1 MKRKYFVLNT
11 VTVLTLATAMNT
23 SSIYAN
29 STETSASVAPTT
41 NTIVQ
46 TNDSNPTAKFASE
59 SGQSVIGQVKPANS
73 AALTTVDTPHI
84 SAPDDLKTTQSS
96 PVVESTSTKLTEETY
111 KQKDGQDLANMVR
124 SGQVTSEE
132 LVNMAYDIIAKENPS
147 LNAVITTRRQE
158 AIEEARKLKD
168 TNQPFLGVPLLVK
181 GLGHSIKGGETNNGL
196 IYADGKISTF
206 DSSYV
211 KKYKDLGFIILGQ
224 TNFPEY
230 GWRNITDSKLYGPT
244 HNPWNL
250 AHNAGGSSGGS
261 AAAIASGMTPIA
273 SGSDAGGSIR
283 IPSSWTGLVG
293 LKPTRGLVSNE
304 KPDSYST
311 AVHFPLTKSSR
322 DAETLLTYLKKSD
335 QTLVSVNDLKSLPIA
350 YTLKSPMGTEVSQ
363 DAKNAIMDNVTF
375 LRKQGFKVTEI
386 DLPIDGRALMRDY
399 STLAIGMGGAFSTI
413 EKDLKKHGFTKEDV
427 DPITWAVHVI
437 YQNSDKAE
445 LKKSIMEAQKHMD
458 DYRKAMEKLHKQF
471 PIFLSPT
478 TASLAPLNTD
488 PYVTEE
494 DKRAIYNMENLSQE
508 ERIALFNR
516 QWEPMLRRTPFTQIA
531 NMTGLPAI
539 SIPTYLSESGLPI
552 GTMLMA
558 GANYDMVL
566 IKFAT
571 FFEKYHGFNVKWQ
584 RIIDKEAKPSTGL
597 IQPTN
602 SLFKAHSSL
611 VNLEENSQVIQVSIS
626 KKWMKSSVKNK
637 PSVMA
642 YQKALP
648 KTGDTESS
656 LSPALVVTLLL
667 ACFSFVTKR
676 IRKVDCN
683 VK

>member
-84 SAPDDLKTTQSS
+84 SAPDALKTTQSS
-96 PVVESTSTKLTEETY
+96 PVVESPSTKLTEETY

-445 LKKSIMEAQKHMD
+445 LKKSIVEAQKHMD

-488 PYVTEE
+488 PYVTEK

-516 QWEPMLRRTPFTQIA
+516 QWEPMLRRTPFTPIA

-552 GTMLMA
+552 GMMLMA

-571 FFEKYHGFNVKWQ
+571 FFEKHHGFNVKWQ
-584 RIIDKEAKPSTGL
+584 RIIDKEVKPSADL

-611 VNLEENSQVIQVSIS
+611 VNLEENSQVTQVSIS

-656 LSPALVVTLLL
+656 LSPVLVVTLLL
-667 ACFSFVTKR
+667 ACFSFVTK
-676 IRKVDCN
+676 KN
-683 VK
+683 QKS

>member
-23 SSIYAN
+23 SSSYAN

-84 SAPDDLKTTQSS
+84 SAPDALKTTQSS
-96 PVVESTSTKLTEETY
+96 PVVESPSTKLTEETY

-261 AAAIASGMTPIA
+261 AAAIAIGMTPIA

-445 LKKSIMEAQKHMD
+445 LKKSIVEAQKHMD

-488 PYVTEE
+488 PYVTEK

-516 QWEPMLRRTPFTQIA
+516 QWEPMLRRTPFTPIA

-571 FFEKYHGFNVKWQ
+571 FFEKHHGFNVKWQ
-584 RIIDKEAKPSTGL
+584 RIIDKEVKPSADL

-611 VNLEENSQVIQVSIS
+611 VNLEENSQVTQVSIS

-656 LSPALVVTLLL
+656 LSPVLVVTLLL
-667 ACFSFVTKR
+667 ACFSFVTK
-676 IRKVDCN
+676 KN
-683 VK
+683 QKS

>member
-181 GLGHSIKGGETNNGL
+181 GLGHSIKGGETNNAL

-250 AHNAGGSSGGS
+250 DHNAGGSSGGS

-458 DYRKAMEKLHKQF
+458 DYRKAMENLHKQF

-584 RIIDKEAKPSTGL
+584 RIIDKEVKPSTGL
-597 IQPTN
+597 IQPTPP
-602 SLFKAHSSL
+602 LFKAHSS
-611 VNLEENSQVIQVSIS
+611 
-626 KKWMKSSVKNK
+626 
-637 PSVMA
+637 
-642 YQKALP
+642 
-648 KTGDTESS
+648 
-656 LSPALVVTLLL
+656 
-667 ACFSFVTKR
+667 
-676 IRKVDCN
+676 
-683 VK
+683 

>member
-1 MKRKYFVLNT
+1 MKRKYFILNT
-11 VTVLTLATAMNT
+11 VTVLTLAAAMNT

-46 TNDSNPTAKFASE
+46 TNDSNPTAKFSSE

-73 AALTTVDTPHI
+73 VALTTVDTPHI
-84 SAPDDLKTTQSS
+84 SAPDALKTTQSS
-96 PVVESTSTKLTEETY
+96 PVVESPSTKLTEETY

-196 IYADGKISTF
+196 IYAGGKISTF

-261 AAAIASGMTPIA
+261 AAVIASGMTPIA

-363 DAKNAIMDNVTF
+363 DAKNAIMDNVIF

-584 RIIDKEAKPSTGL
+584 RIIDKEVKPSTGL

-611 VNLEENSQVIQVSIS
+611 VNLEENSQVTQVSIS

-656 LSPALVVTLLL
+656 LSSVLVVPLLL
-667 ACFSFVTKR
+667 ACFSFVTK
-676 IRKVDCN
+676 KN
-683 VK
+683 QKS

>member
-1 MKRKYFVLNT
+1 MKRKYFILNT
-11 VTVLTLATAMNT
+11 VTVLTLAAAMNT

-46 TNDSNPTAKFASE
+46 TNDSNPTAKFSSE

-73 AALTTVDTPHI
+73 VALTTVDTPHI
-84 SAPDDLKTTQSS
+84 SAPDALKTTQSS
-96 PVVESTSTKLTEETY
+96 PVVESPSTKLTEETY

-158 AIEEARKLKD
+158 AIEAARKLKD

-196 IYADGKISTF
+196 IYAGGKISTF

-261 AAAIASGMTPIA
+261 AAVIASGMTPIA

-350 YTLKSPMGTEVSQ
+350 YTLKSPMGIEVSQ
-363 DAKNAIMDNVTF
+363 DAKNAIMDNVIF

-584 RIIDKEAKPSTGL
+584 RIIDKEVKPSTGL

-611 VNLEENSQVIQVSIS
+611 VNLEENSQVTQVSIS

-656 LSPALVVTLLL
+656 LSPVLVVPLLL
-667 ACFSFVTKR
+667 ACFSFVTK
-676 IRKVDCN
+676 KN
-683 VK
+683 QKS

>member
-1 MKRKYFVLNT
+1 MKRKYFILNT
-11 VTVLTLATAMNT
+11 VTVLTLAAAMNT
-23 SSIYAN
+23 SSIYTN

-46 TNDSNPTAKFASE
+46 TNDSNPTAKFSSE

-73 AALTTVDTPHI
+73 VALTTVDTPHI
-84 SAPDDLKTTQSS
+84 SAPDALKTTQSS
-96 PVVESTSTKLTEETY
+96 PVVESPSTKLTEETY

-158 AIEEARKLKD
+158 AIEAARKLKD

-196 IYADGKISTF
+196 IYAGGKISTF

-261 AAAIASGMTPIA
+261 AAVIASGMTPIA

-363 DAKNAIMDNVTF
+363 DAKNAIMDNVIF

-584 RIIDKEAKPSTGL
+584 RIIDKEVKPSTGL

-611 VNLEENSQVIQVSIS
+611 VNLEENSQVTQVSIS

-656 LSPALVVTLLL
+656 LSPVLVVPLLL
-667 ACFSFVTKR
+667 ACFSFVTK
-676 IRKVDCN
+676 KN
-683 VK
+683 QKS

>member
-1 MKRKYFVLNT
+1 MKRKYFILNT
-11 VTVLTLATAMNT
+11 VTVLTLAAAMNT

-46 TNDSNPTAKFASE
+46 TNDSNPTAKFSSE

-73 AALTTVDTPHI
+73 VALTTVDTPHI
-84 SAPDDLKTTQSS
+84 SAPDALKTTQSS
-96 PVVESTSTKLTEETY
+96 PVVESPSTKLTEETY

-196 IYADGKISTF
+196 IYAGGKISTF

-261 AAAIASGMTPIA
+261 AVVIASGMTPIA

-363 DAKNAIMDNVTF
+363 DAKNAIMDNVIF

-386 DLPIDGRALMRDY
+386 DLPIDGIALMRDY

-584 RIIDKEAKPSTGL
+584 RIIDKEVKPSTGL

-611 VNLEENSQVIQVSIS
+611 VNLEENSQVTQVSIS

-656 LSPALVVTLLL
+656 LSPVLVVPLLL
-667 ACFSFVTKR
+667 ACFSFVTK
-676 IRKVDCN
+676 KN
-683 VK
+683 QKS

>member
-1 MKRKYFVLNT
+1 MKRKYFILNT
-11 VTVLTLATAMNT
+11 VTVLTLAAAMNT

-46 TNDSNPTAKFASE
+46 TNDSNPTAKFSSE

-73 AALTTVDTPHI
+73 VVLTTVDTPHI
-84 SAPDDLKTTQSS
+84 SAPDALKTTQSS
-96 PVVESTSTKLTEETY
+96 PVVESPSTKLTEETY

-196 IYADGKISTF
+196 IYAGGKISTF

-261 AAAIASGMTPIA
+261 AAVIASGMTPIA

-363 DAKNAIMDNVTF
+363 DAKNAIMDNVIF

-584 RIIDKEAKPSTGL
+584 RIIDKEVKPSTGL

-611 VNLEENSQVIQVSIS
+611 VNLEENSQVTQVSIS

-656 LSPALVVTLLL
+656 LSPVLVVPLLL
-667 ACFSFVTKR
+667 ACFSFVTK
-676 IRKVDCN
+676 KN
-683 VK
+683 QKS

>member
-23 SSIYAN
+23 SSSYAN

-84 SAPDDLKTTQSS
+84 SAPDALKTTQSS
-96 PVVESTSTKLTEETY
+96 PVVESPSTKLTEETY

-445 LKKSIMEAQKHMD
+445 LKKSIVEAQKHMD

-488 PYVTEE
+488 PYVTEK

-516 QWEPMLRRTPFTQIA
+516 QWEPMLRRTPFTPIA

-571 FFEKYHGFNVKWQ
+571 FFEKHHGFNVKWQ
-584 RIIDKEAKPSTGL
+584 RIIDKEVKPSADL

-602 SLFKAHSSL
+602 FLFKAHSSL
-611 VNLEENSQVIQVSIS
+611 VNLEENSQVTQVSIS

-656 LSPALVVTLLL
+656 LSPVLVVTLLL
-667 ACFSFVTKR
+667 ACFSFVTK
-676 IRKVDCN
+676 KN
-683 VK
+683 QKS

>member
-23 SSIYAN
+23 SSSYAN

-84 SAPDDLKTTQSS
+84 SAPDALKTTQSS
-96 PVVESTSTKLTEETY
+96 PVVESPSTKLTEETY

-445 LKKSIMEAQKHMD
+445 LKKSIVEAQKHMD

-488 PYVTEE
+488 PYVTEK

-516 QWEPMLRRTPFTQIA
+516 QWEPMLRRTPFTPIA

-571 FFEKYHGFNVKWQ
+571 FFEKHHGFNVKWQ
-584 RIIDKEAKPSTGL
+584 RIIDKEVKPSADL

-611 VNLEENSQVIQVSIS
+611 VNLE
-626 KKWMKSSVKNK
+626 
-637 PSVMA
+637 
-642 YQKALP
+642 
-648 KTGDTESS
+648 
-656 LSPALVVTLLL
+656 
-667 ACFSFVTKR
+667 
-676 IRKVDCN
+676 
-683 VK
+683 

>member
-23 SSIYAN
+23 SSSYAN

-84 SAPDDLKTTQSS
+84 SAPDALKTTQSS
-96 PVVESTSTKLTEETY
+96 PVVESPSTKLTEETY

-399 STLAIGMGGAFSTI
+399 STLAIGMGGVFSTI

-445 LKKSIMEAQKHMD
+445 LKKSIVEAQKHMD

-488 PYVTEE
+488 PYVTEK

-516 QWEPMLRRTPFTQIA
+516 QWEPMLRRTPFTPIA

-571 FFEKYHGFNVKWQ
+571 FFEKHHGFNVKWQ
-584 RIIDKEAKPSTGL
+584 RIIDKEVKPSADL

-611 VNLEENSQVIQVSIS
+611 VNLEENSQVTQVSIS

-656 LSPALVVTLLL
+656 LSPVLVVTLLL
-667 ACFSFVTKR
+667 ACFSFVTK
-676 IRKVDCN
+676 KN
-683 VK
+683 QKS

>member
-1 MKRKYFVLNT
+1 MKRKYFILNT
-11 VTVLTLATAMNT
+11 VTVLTLAAAMNT

-46 TNDSNPTAKFASE
+46 TNDSNPTAKFSSE

-73 AALTTVDTPHI
+73 VALTTVDTPHI
-84 SAPDDLKTTQSS
+84 SAPDALKTTQSS
-96 PVVESTSTKLTEETY
+96 PVVESPSTKLTEETY

-158 AIEEARKLKD
+158 AIEAARKLKD
-168 TNQPFLGVPLLVK
+168 TNQLFLGVPLLVK

-196 IYADGKISTF
+196 IYAGGKISTF

-261 AAAIASGMTPIA
+261 AAVIASGMTPIA

-363 DAKNAIMDNVTF
+363 DAKNAIMDNVIF

-584 RIIDKEAKPSTGL
+584 RIIDKEVKPSTGL

-611 VNLEENSQVIQVSIS
+611 VNLEENSQVTQVSIS

-656 LSPALVVTLLL
+656 LSPVLVVPLLL
-667 ACFSFVTKR
+667 ACFSFVTK
-676 IRKVDCN
+676 KN
-683 VK
+683 QKS

>member
-1 MKRKYFVLNT
+1 MKRKYFILNT
-11 VTVLTLATAMNT
+11 VTVLTLAAAMNT

-46 TNDSNPTAKFASE
+46 TNDSNPTAKFSSE

-73 AALTTVDTPHI
+73 VALTTVDTPHI
-84 SAPDDLKTTQSS
+84 SAPDALKTTQSS
-96 PVVESTSTKLTEETY
+96 PVVESPSTKLTEETY

-181 GLGHSIKGGETNNGL
+181 GLGHSIKGGETNNSL
-196 IYADGKISTF
+196 IYAGGKISTF

-261 AAAIASGMTPIA
+261 AAVIASGMTPIA

-363 DAKNAIMDNVTF
+363 DAKNAIMDNVIF

-584 RIIDKEAKPSTGL
+584 RIIDKEVKPSTGL

-611 VNLEENSQVIQVSIS
+611 VNLEENSQVTQVSIS

-656 LSPALVVTLLL
+656 LSPVLVVPLLL
-667 ACFSFVTKR
+667 ACFSFVTK
-676 IRKVDCN
+676 KN
-683 VK
+683 QKS

>member
-23 SSIYAN
+23 SSSYAN

-84 SAPDDLKTTQSS
+84 SAPDALKTTQSS
-96 PVVESTSTKLTEETY
+96 PVVESPSTKLTEETY

-445 LKKSIMEAQKHMD
+445 LKKSIVEAQKHMD

-488 PYVTEE
+488 QYVTEK

-516 QWEPMLRRTPFTQIA
+516 QWEPMLRRTPFTPIA

-571 FFEKYHGFNVKWQ
+571 FFEKHHGFNVKWQ
-584 RIIDKEAKPSTGL
+584 RIIDKEVKPSADL

-611 VNLEENSQVIQVSIS
+611 VNLEENSQVTQVSIS

-656 LSPALVVTLLL
+656 LSPVLVVTLLL
-667 ACFSFVTKR
+667 ACFSFVTK
-676 IRKVDCN
+676 KN
-683 VK
+683 QKS

>member
-23 SSIYAN
+23 SSSYAN

-84 SAPDDLKTTQSS
+84 SAPDALKTTQSS
-96 PVVESTSTKLTEETY
+96 PVVESPSTKLTEETY

-445 LKKSIMEAQKHMD
+445 LKKSIVEAQKHMD

-488 PYVTEE
+488 PCVTEK

-516 QWEPMLRRTPFTQIA
+516 QWEPMLRRTPFTPIA

-571 FFEKYHGFNVKWQ
+571 FFEKHHGFNVKWQ
-584 RIIDKEAKPSTGL
+584 RIIDKEVKPSADL

-611 VNLEENSQVIQVSIS
+611 VNLEENSQVTQVSIS

-656 LSPALVVTLLL
+656 LSPVLVVTLLL
-667 ACFSFVTKR
+667 ACFSFVTK
-676 IRKVDCN
+676 KN
-683 VK
+683 QKS

>member
-84 SAPDDLKTTQSS
+84 SAPDALKTTQSS
-96 PVVESTSTKLTEETY
+96 PVVESPSTKLTEETY

-124 SGQVTSEE
+124 SGQVTFFFKQKT
-132 LVNMAYDIIAKENPS
+132 AYEIIAKENPS

-445 LKKSIMEAQKHMD
+445 LKKSIVEAQKHMD

-488 PYVTEE
+488 PYVTEK

-516 QWEPMLRRTPFTQIA
+516 QWEPMLRRTPFTPIA

-571 FFEKYHGFNVKWQ
+571 FFEKHHGFNVKWQ
-584 RIIDKEAKPSTGL
+584 RIIDKEVKPSADL

-611 VNLEENSQVIQVSIS
+611 VNLEENSQVTQVSIS

-656 LSPALVVTLLL
+656 LSPVLVVTLLL
-667 ACFSFVTKR
+667 ACFSFVTK
-676 IRKVDCN
+676 KN
-683 VK
+683 QKS

>member
-1 MKRKYFVLNT
+1 MKRKYFILNT
-11 VTVLTLATAMNT
+11 VTVLTLAAAMNT

-46 TNDSNPTAKFASE
+46 TNDSNPTAKFSSE

-73 AALTTVDTPHI
+73 VALTTVDTPHI
-84 SAPDDLKTTQSS
+84 SAPDALKTTQSS
-96 PVVESTSTKLTEETY
+96 PVVESPSTKLTEETY

-158 AIEEARKLKD
+158 AIEAARKLKD

-196 IYADGKISTF
+196 IYAGGKISTF

-261 AAAIASGMTPIA
+261 AAVIASGMTPIA

-363 DAKNAIMDNVTF
+363 DAKNAIMDNVIF

-471 PIFLSPT
+471 PIFLSST

-584 RIIDKEAKPSTGL
+584 RIIDKEVKPSTGL

-611 VNLEENSQVIQVSIS
+611 VNLEENSQVTQVSIS

-656 LSPALVVTLLL
+656 LSPVLVVPLLL
-667 ACFSFVTKR
+667 ACFSFVTK
-676 IRKVDCN
+676 KN
-683 VK
+683 QKS

>member
-1 MKRKYFVLNT
+1 MKRKYFILNT
-11 VTVLTLATAMNT
+11 VTVLTLAAAMNT

-46 TNDSNPTAKFASE
+46 TNDSNPTAKFSSE

-73 AALTTVDTPHI
+73 VALTTVDTPHI
-84 SAPDDLKTTQSS
+84 SAPDALKTTQSS
-96 PVVESTSTKLTEETY
+96 PVVESPSTKLTEETY

-158 AIEEARKLKD
+158 AIEAARKLKD

-196 IYADGKISTF
+196 IYAGGKISTF

-261 AAAIASGMTPIA
+261 AAVIASGMTPIA

-363 DAKNAIMDNVTF
+363 DAKNAIMDNVIF

-531 NMTGLPAI
+531 NMTGPPAI

-584 RIIDKEAKPSTGL
+584 RIIDKEVKPSTGL

-611 VNLEENSQVIQVSIS
+611 VNLEENSQVTQVSIS

-656 LSPALVVTLLL
+656 LSPVLVVPLLL
-667 ACFSFVTKR
+667 ACFSFVTK
-676 IRKVDCN
+676 KN
-683 VK
+683 QKS

>member
-1 MKRKYFVLNT
+1 MKRKYFILNT
-11 VTVLTLATAMNT
+11 VTVLTLAAAMNT

-46 TNDSNPTAKFASE
+46 TNDSNPTAKFSSE

-73 AALTTVDTPHI
+73 VALTTVDTPHI
-84 SAPDDLKTTQSS
+84 SAPDALKTTQSS
-96 PVVESTSTKLTEETY
+96 PVVESPSTKLTEETY

-132 LVNMAYDIIAKENPS
+132 LVNMAYDILAKENPS

-196 IYADGKISTF
+196 IYAGGKISTF

-261 AAAIASGMTPIA
+261 AAVIASGMTPIA

-363 DAKNAIMDNVTF
+363 DAKNAIMDNVIF

-584 RIIDKEAKPSTGL
+584 RIIDKEVKPSTGL

-611 VNLEENSQVIQVSIS
+611 VNLEENSQVTQVSIS

-656 LSPALVVTLLL
+656 LSPVLVVPLLL
-667 ACFSFVTKR
+667 ACFSFVTK
-676 IRKVDCN
+676 KN
-683 VK
+683 QKS

>member
-23 SSIYAN
+23 SSSYAN

-84 SAPDDLKTTQSS
+84 SAPDALKTTQSS
-96 PVVESTSTKLTEETY
+96 PVVESPSTKLTEETY

-445 LKKSIMEAQKHMD
+445 LKKSIVEAQKHMD

-488 PYVTEE
+488 PYVTEK

-516 QWEPMLRRTPFTQIA
+516 QWEPMLRRTPFTPIA

-571 FFEKYHGFNVKWQ
+571 FFEKHHGFNVKWQ
-584 RIIDKEAKPSTGL
+584 RIIDKEVKLSADL

-611 VNLEENSQVIQVSIS
+611 VNLEENSQVTQVSIS

-656 LSPALVVTLLL
+656 LSPVLVVTLLL
-667 ACFSFVTKR
+667 ACFSFVTK
-676 IRKVDCN
+676 KN
-683 VK
+683 QKS

>member
-23 SSIYAN
+23 SSSYAN

-84 SAPDDLKTTQSS
+84 SAPDALKTTQSS
-96 PVVESTSTKLTEETY
+96 PVVESPSTKLTEETY

-445 LKKSIMEAQKHMD
+445 LKKSIVEAQKHMD

-488 PYVTEE
+488 PYVTEK

-508 ERIALFNR
+508 ERVALFNR
-516 QWEPMLRRTPFTQIA
+516 QWEPMLRRTPFTPIA

-571 FFEKYHGFNVKWQ
+571 FFEKHHGFNVKWQ
-584 RIIDKEAKPSTGL
+584 RIIDKEVKPSADL

-611 VNLEENSQVIQVSIS
+611 VNLEENSQVTQVSIS

-656 LSPALVVTLLL
+656 LSPVLVVTLLL
-667 ACFSFVTKR
+667 ACFSFVTK
-676 IRKVDCN
+676 KN
-683 VK
+683 QKS

>member
-1 MKRKYFVLNT
+1 MKRKYFILNT
-11 VTVLTLATAMNT
+11 VTVLTLAAAMNT

-29 STETSASVAPTT
+29 STETSASVVPTT

-46 TNDSNPTAKFASE
+46 TNDSNPTAKFVSE
-59 SGQSVIGQVKPANS
+59 SGQSVIGQVKPDNS
-73 AALTTVDTPHI
+73 AALTTVDTPHHI
-84 SAPDDLKTTQSS
+84 SAPDALKTTQSS

-230 GWRNITDSKLYGPT
+230 GWRNITDSKLYGLT
-244 HNPWNL
+244 HNPWDL

-571 FFEKYHGFNVKWQ
+571 FFEKHHGFNVKWQ
-584 RIIDKEAKPSTGL
+584 RIIDKEVKPSTGL

-611 VNLEENSQVIQVSIS
+611 VNLEENSQVTQVSIS

-648 KTGDTESS
+648 KTGDSHSDTVIASTGGIILLS
-656 LSPALVVTLLL
+656 LSFYNKKMKLY
-667 ACFSFVTKR
+667 
-676 IRKVDCN
+676 
-683 VK
+683 

>member
-1 MKRKYFVLNT
+1 MKRKYFILNT
-11 VTVLTLATAMNT
+11 VTVLTLAAAMNT

-46 TNDSNPTAKFASE
+46 TNDSNPTAKFSSE

-73 AALTTVDTPHI
+73 VALTTVDTPHI
-84 SAPDDLKTTQSS
+84 SAPDALKTTQSS
-96 PVVESTSTKLTEETY
+96 PVVESPSTKLTEETY

-124 SGQVTSEE
+124 SGQVIFFFKQKT
-132 LVNMAYDIIAKENPS
+132 AYEIIAKENPS

-196 IYADGKISTF
+196 IYAGGKISTF

-261 AAAIASGMTPIA
+261 AAVIASGMTPIA

-363 DAKNAIMDNVTF
+363 DAKNAIMDNVIF

-584 RIIDKEAKPSTGL
+584 RIIDKEVKPSTGL

-611 VNLEENSQVIQVSIS
+611 VNLEENSQVTQVSIS

-656 LSPALVVTLLL
+656 LSPVLVVPLLL
-667 ACFSFVTKR
+667 ACFSFVTK
-676 IRKVDCN
+676 KN
-683 VK
+683 QKS

>member
-1 MKRKYFVLNT
+1 MKRKYFILNT
-11 VTVLTLATAMNT
+11 VTVLTLAAAMNT

-46 TNDSNPTAKFASE
+46 TNDSNPTAKFSSE

-73 AALTTVDTPHI
+73 VALTTVDTPHI
-84 SAPDDLKTTQSS
+84 SAPDALKTTQSS
-96 PVVESTSTKLTEETY
+96 PVVESPSTKLTEETY

-158 AIEEARKLKD
+158 AIEAARKLKD

-196 IYADGKISTF
+196 IYAGGKISTF

-261 AAAIASGMTPIA
+261 AAVIASGMTPIA

-363 DAKNAIMDNVTF
+363 DAKNAIMDNVIF

-584 RIIDKEAKPSTGL
+584 RIIDKEVKPSTGL

-602 SLFKAHSSL
+602 SLFKARSSL
-611 VNLEENSQVIQVSIS
+611 VNLEENSQVTQVSIS

-656 LSPALVVTLLL
+656 LSPVLVVPLLL
-667 ACFSFVTKR
+667 ACFSFVTK
-676 IRKVDCN
+676 KN
-683 VK
+683 QKS

>member
-23 SSIYAN
+23 SSSYAN

-84 SAPDDLKTTQSS
+84 SAPDALKTTQSS
-96 PVVESTSTKLTEETY
+96 PVVESPSTKLTEETY

-445 LKKSIMEAQKHMD
+445 LKKSIVEAQKHMD

-488 PYVTEE
+488 PYVTEK

-516 QWEPMLRRTPFTQIA
+516 QWEPMLRRTPFTPIA

-571 FFEKYHGFNVKWQ
+571 FFEKHHGFNVKWQ
-584 RIIDKEAKPSTGL
+584 RIIDKEVKPSADL

-611 VNLEENSQVIQVSIS
+611 VNLEENSQVTQISIS

-656 LSPALVVTLLL
+656 LSPVLVVTLLL
-667 ACFSFVTKR
+667 ACFSFVTK
-676 IRKVDCN
+676 KN
-683 VK
+683 QKS

>member
-73 AALTTVDTPHI
+73 AVLTTVDTPHI

-124 SGQVTSEE
+124 SGQVIFFFKQKT
-132 LVNMAYDIIAKENPS
+132 AYDIIAKENPS

-168 TNQPFLGVPLLVK
+168 TNQPFLGVPLLIK

-244 HNPWNL
+244 HNPWDL

-427 DPITWAVHVI
+427 DPITWSVHVI

-566 IKFAT
+566 IKLAT
-571 FFEKYHGFNVKWQ
+571 FFEKHHGFNVKWQ
-584 RIIDKEAKPSTGL
+584 RIIDKEVKPSTGL

-611 VNLEENSQVIQVSIS
+611 VNLEENSQVTQVSIS

-656 LSPALVVTLLL
+656 LSPVLVVTLLL
-667 ACFSFVTKR
+667 ACFSFVTK
-676 IRKVDCN
+676 KN
-683 VK
+683 QKS

>member
-1 MKRKYFVLNT
+1 MKRKYFILNT
-11 VTVLTLATAMNT
+11 VTVLTLAVAMNT

-46 TNDSNPTAKFASE
+46 TNDSNPTAKFSSE

-73 AALTTVDTPHI
+73 VALTTVDTPHI
-84 SAPDDLKTTQSS
+84 SAPDALKTTQSS
-96 PVVESTSTKLTEETY
+96 PVVESPSTKLTEETY

-158 AIEEARKLKD
+158 AIEAARKLKD

-196 IYADGKISTF
+196 IYAGGKISTF

-261 AAAIASGMTPIA
+261 AAVIASGMTPIA

-363 DAKNAIMDNVTF
+363 DAKNAIMDNVIF

-584 RIIDKEAKPSTGL
+584 RIIDKEVKPSTGL

-611 VNLEENSQVIQVSIS
+611 VNLEENSQVTQVSIS

-656 LSPALVVTLLL
+656 LSPVLVVPLLL
-667 ACFSFVTKR
+667 ACFSFVTK
-676 IRKVDCN
+676 KN
-683 VK
+683 QKS

>member
-1 MKRKYFVLNT
+1 MKRKYFILNT
-11 VTVLTLATAMNT
+11 VTVLTLAAAMNT

-46 TNDSNPTAKFASE
+46 TNDSNPTAKFSSE

-73 AALTTVDTPHI
+73 VALTTVDTPHI
-84 SAPDDLKTTQSS
+84 SATDALKTTQSS
-96 PVVESTSTKLTEETY
+96 PVVESPSTKLTEETY

-158 AIEEARKLKD
+158 AIEAARKLKD

-196 IYADGKISTF
+196 IYAGGKISTF

-261 AAAIASGMTPIA
+261 AAVIASGMTPIA

-363 DAKNAIMDNVTF
+363 DAKNAIMDNVIF

-584 RIIDKEAKPSTGL
+584 RIIDKEVKPSTGL

-611 VNLEENSQVIQVSIS
+611 VNLEENSQVTQVSIS

-656 LSPALVVTLLL
+656 LSPVLVVPLLL
-667 ACFSFVTKR
+667 ACFSFVTK
-676 IRKVDCN
+676 KN
-683 VK
+683 QKS

>member
-1 MKRKYFVLNT
+1 MKRKYFILNT
-11 VTVLTLATAMNT
+11 VTVLTLAAAMNT

-46 TNDSNPTAKFASE
+46 TNDSNPTAKFSSE

-73 AALTTVDTPHI
+73 VALTTVDTPHI
-84 SAPDDLKTTQSS
+84 SAPDALKTTQSS
-96 PVVESTSTKLTEETY
+96 PVVESPSTKLTEETY

-196 IYADGKISTF
+196 IYAGGKISTF

-261 AAAIASGMTPIA
+261 AAVIASGMTPIA

-363 DAKNAIMDNVTF
+363 DAKNAIMDNVIF

-584 RIIDKEAKPSTGL
+584 RIIDKEVKPSTGL

-602 SLFKAHSSL
+602 SLFKAYSSL
-611 VNLEENSQVIQVSIS
+611 VNLEENSQVTQVSIS

-656 LSPALVVTLLL
+656 LSPVLVVPLLL
-667 ACFSFVTKR
+667 ACFSFVTK
-676 IRKVDCN
+676 KN
-683 VK
+683 QKS

>member
-23 SSIYAN
+23 SSSYAN

-84 SAPDDLKTTQSS
+84 SAPDALKTTQSS
-96 PVVESTSTKLTEETY
+96 PVVESPSTKLTEETY

-445 LKKSIMEAQKHMD
+445 LKKSIVEAQKHMD

-488 PYVTEE
+488 PYVTEK

-516 QWEPMLRRTPFTQIA
+516 QWELMLRRTPFTPIA

-571 FFEKYHGFNVKWQ
+571 FFEKHHGFNVKWQ
-584 RIIDKEAKPSTGL
+584 RIIDKEVKPSADL

-611 VNLEENSQVIQVSIS
+611 VNLEENSQVTQVSIS

-656 LSPALVVTLLL
+656 LSPVLVVTLLL
-667 ACFSFVTKR
+667 ACFSFVTK
-676 IRKVDCN
+676 KN
-683 VK
+683 QKS

>member
-1 MKRKYFVLNT
+1 MKRKYFILNT
-11 VTVLTLATAMNT
+11 VTVLTLAAAMNT

-46 TNDSNPTAKFASE
+46 TNDSNPTAKFSSE

-73 AALTTVDTPHI
+73 VALTTVDTPHI
-84 SAPDDLKTTQSS
+84 SAPDALKTTQSS
-96 PVVESTSTKLTEETY
+96 PVVESPSTKLTEETY

-158 AIEEARKLKD
+158 AIEAARKLKD

-196 IYADGKISTF
+196 IYAGGKISTF

-261 AAAIASGMTPIA
+261 AAVIASGMTPIA

-363 DAKNAIMDNVTF
+363 DAKNAIMDNVIF

-584 RIIDKEAKPSTGL
+584 RIIDKEVKPSTGL

-611 VNLEENSQVIQVSIS
+611 VNLEENSQVTQVSIS

-656 LSPALVVTLLL
+656 LTPVLVVPLLL
-667 ACFSFVTKR
+667 ACFSFVTK
-676 IRKVDCN
+676 KN
-683 VK
+683 QKS

>member
-1 MKRKYFVLNT
+1 MKRKYFILNT
-11 VTVLTLATAMNT
+11 VTVLTLAAAMNT

-46 TNDSNPTAKFASE
+46 TNDSNPTAKFSSE

-73 AALTTVDTPHI
+73 VALTTVDTPHI
-84 SAPDDLKTTQSS
+84 SAPDALKTTQSS
-96 PVVESTSTKLTEETY
+96 PVVESPSTKLTEETY

-158 AIEEARKLKD
+158 AIEAARKLKD

-196 IYADGKISTF
+196 IYAGGKISTF

-261 AAAIASGMTPIA
+261 AAVIASGMTPIA

-322 DAETLLTYLKKSD
+322 DAETLLTYLKKSY

-363 DAKNAIMDNVTF
+363 DAKNAIMDNVIF

-584 RIIDKEAKPSTGL
+584 RIIDKEVKPSTGL

-611 VNLEENSQVIQVSIS
+611 VNLEENSQVTQVSIS

-656 LSPALVVTLLL
+656 LSPVLVVPLLL
-667 ACFSFVTKR
+667 ACFSFVTK
-676 IRKVDCN
+676 KN
-683 VK
+683 QKS

>member
-23 SSIYAN
+23 SSSYAN

-84 SAPDDLKTTQSS
+84 SAPDALKTTQSS
-96 PVVESTSTKLTEETY
+96 PVVESPSTKLTEETY

-224 TNFPEY
+224 TNVPEY

-445 LKKSIMEAQKHMD
+445 LKKSIVEAQKHMD

-488 PYVTEE
+488 PYVTEK

-516 QWEPMLRRTPFTQIA
+516 QWEPMLRRTPFTPIA

-571 FFEKYHGFNVKWQ
+571 FFEKHHGFNVKWQ
-584 RIIDKEAKPSTGL
+584 RIIDKEVKPSADL

-611 VNLEENSQVIQVSIS
+611 VNLEENSQVTQVSIS

-656 LSPALVVTLLL
+656 LSPVLVVTLLL
-667 ACFSFVTKR
+667 ACFSFVTK
-676 IRKVDCN
+676 KN
-683 VK
+683 QKS

>member
-23 SSIYAN
+23 SSSYAN

-84 SAPDDLKTTQSS
+84 SAPDALKTTQSS
-96 PVVESTSTKLTEETY
+96 PVVESPSTKLTEETY

-363 DAKNAIMDNVTF
+363 DAKNSIMDNVTF

-445 LKKSIMEAQKHMD
+445 LKKSIVEAQKHMD

-488 PYVTEE
+488 PYVTEK

-516 QWEPMLRRTPFTQIA
+516 QWEPMLRRTPFTPIA

-571 FFEKYHGFNVKWQ
+571 FFEKHHGFNVKWQ
-584 RIIDKEAKPSTGL
+584 RIIDKEVKPSADL

-611 VNLEENSQVIQVSIS
+611 VNLEENSQVTQVSIS

-656 LSPALVVTLLL
+656 LSPVLVVTLLL
-667 ACFSFVTKR
+667 ACFSFVTK
-676 IRKVDCN
+676 KN
-683 VK
+683 QKS

>member
-23 SSIYAN
+23 SSSYAN

-84 SAPDDLKTTQSS
+84 SAPDALKTTQSS
-96 PVVESTSTKLTEETY
+96 PVVESPSTKLTEETY

-445 LKKSIMEAQKHMD
+445 LKKSIVEAQKHMD

-488 PYVTEE
+488 PYVTEK

-516 QWEPMLRRTPFTQIA
+516 QWEPMLRRTPFTPIA

-571 FFEKYHGFNVKWQ
+571 FFEKHHGFNVKWQ
-584 RIIDKEAKPSTGL
+584 RIIDKEVKPSADL

-611 VNLEENSQVIQVSIS
+611 VNLEENSQVTQVSIS

-642 YQKALP
+642 YQNALP

-656 LSPALVVTLLL
+656 LSPVLVVTLLL
-667 ACFSFVTKR
+667 ACFSFVTK
-676 IRKVDCN
+676 KN
-683 VK
+683 QKS

>member
-11 VTVLTLATAMNT
+11 VTVLMLATAMNT
-23 SSIYAN
+23 SSSYAN

-84 SAPDDLKTTQSS
+84 SAPDALKTTQSS
-96 PVVESTSTKLTEETY
+96 PVVESPSTKLTEETY

-445 LKKSIMEAQKHMD
+445 LKKSIVEAQKHMD

-488 PYVTEE
+488 PYVTEK

-516 QWEPMLRRTPFTQIA
+516 QWEPMLRRTPFTPIA

-571 FFEKYHGFNVKWQ
+571 FFEKHHGFNVKWQ
-584 RIIDKEAKPSTGL
+584 RIIDKEVKPSADL

-611 VNLEENSQVIQVSIS
+611 VNLEENSQVTQVSIS

-656 LSPALVVTLLL
+656 LSPVLVVTLLL
-667 ACFSFVTKR
+667 ACFSFVTK
-676 IRKVDCN
+676 KN
-683 VK
+683 QKS

>member
-23 SSIYAN
+23 SSSYAN

-84 SAPDDLKTTQSS
+84 SAPDALKTTQSS
-96 PVVESTSTKLTEETY
+96 PVVESPSTKLTEETY

-445 LKKSIMEAQKHMD
+445 LKKSIVEAQKHMD

-488 PYVTEE
+488 PYVTEK
-494 DKRAIYNMENLSQE
+494 DKRAIYNMENLCQE

-516 QWEPMLRRTPFTQIA
+516 QWEPMLRRTPFTPIA

-571 FFEKYHGFNVKWQ
+571 FFEKHHGFNVKWQ
-584 RIIDKEAKPSTGL
+584 RIIDKEVKPSADL

-611 VNLEENSQVIQVSIS
+611 VNLEENSQVTQVSIS

-656 LSPALVVTLLL
+656 LSPVLVVTLLL
-667 ACFSFVTKR
+667 ACFSFVTK
-676 IRKVDCN
+676 KN
-683 VK
+683 QKS

>member
-1 MKRKYFVLNT
+1 MKRKYFILNT
-11 VTVLTLATAMNT
+11 VTVLTLAAAMNT

-46 TNDSNPTAKFASE
+46 TNDSNPTAKFSSE

-73 AALTTVDTPHI
+73 VALTTVDTPHI
-84 SAPDDLKTTQSS
+84 SAPDALKTTQSS
-96 PVVESTSTKLTEETY
+96 SVVESPSTKLTEETY

-158 AIEEARKLKD
+158 AIEAARKLKD

-196 IYADGKISTF
+196 IYAGGKISTF

-261 AAAIASGMTPIA
+261 AAVIASGMTPIA

-363 DAKNAIMDNVTF
+363 DAKNAIMDNVIF

-584 RIIDKEAKPSTGL
+584 RIIDKEVKPSTGL

-611 VNLEENSQVIQVSIS
+611 VNLEENSQVTQVSIS

-656 LSPALVVTLLL
+656 LSPVLVVPLLL
-667 ACFSFVTKR
+667 ACFSFVTK
-676 IRKVDCN
+676 KN
-683 VK
+683 QKS

>member
-1 MKRKYFVLNT
+1 MKRKYFILNT
-11 VTVLTLATAMNT
+11 VTVLTLAAAMNT

-46 TNDSNPTAKFASE
+46 TNDSNPTAKFSSE

-73 AALTTVDTPHI
+73 VALTTVDTPHI
-84 SAPDDLKTTQSS
+84 SAPDALKTTQSS
-96 PVVESTSTKLTEETY
+96 PVVESPSTKLTEETY

-196 IYADGKISTF
+196 IYAGGKISTF

-261 AAAIASGMTPIA
+261 AAVIASGMTPIA

-363 DAKNAIMDNVTF
+363 DAKNAIMDNVIF

-488 PYVTEE
+488 PYVTEK

-584 RIIDKEAKPSTGL
+584 RIIDKEVKPSTGL

-611 VNLEENSQVIQVSIS
+611 VNLEENSQVTQVSIS

-656 LSPALVVTLLL
+656 LSPVLVVPLLL
-667 ACFSFVTKR
+667 ACFSFVTK
-676 IRKVDCN
+676 KN
-683 VK
+683 QKS

>member
-23 SSIYAN
+23 SSSYAN

-84 SAPDDLKTTQSS
+84 SAPDALKTTQSS
-96 PVVESTSTKLTEETY
+96 PVVESPSTKLTEETY

-445 LKKSIMEAQKHMD
+445 LKKSIVEAQKHMD

-488 PYVTEE
+488 PYVTEK

-516 QWEPMLRRTPFTQIA
+516 QWEPMLRRTPFTPIA

-571 FFEKYHGFNVKWQ
+571 FFEKHHGFNVKWQ
-584 RIIDKEAKPSTGL
+584 RIIDKEVKPSADL

-611 VNLEENSQVIQVSIS
+611 VNLEENSQVTQVSI
-626 KKWMKSSVKNK
+626 
-637 PSVMA
+637 
-642 YQKALP
+642 
-648 KTGDTESS
+648 
-656 LSPALVVTLLL
+656 
-667 ACFSFVTKR
+667 
-676 IRKVDCN
+676 
-683 VK
+683 